1 MPALLKRVNDK
12 MPANVFEGGPCAY
25 RFSDYLQLGSI
36 YTLPDDLRLQ
46 RGPTLVI
53 LPEGREV
60 QVPATQKRNVAAQ
73 SEHHDMRGA
82 QAKMMQLLAMING
95 KKRAPDPP
103 PGWKS
108 APAGRPEIG
117 RHPFRMPR
125 AMDGLGAHTIHF

>member
-1 MPALLKRVNDK
+1 

-25 RFSDYLQLGSI
+25 RFSDYLRTGSI

-46 RGPTLVI
+46 RGPTLVV
-53 LPEGREV
+53 E
-60 QVPATQKRNVAAQ
+60 VPATQKRNVAAQ

-82 QAKMMQLLAMING
+82 QAKMMQLLAMISG

-103 PGWKS
+103 AGWRS